1 MLNAIVN
8 EKDINW
14 HELISTCTVTKEA
27 WDTLP
32 NIHER
37 DNLIEHSKFQNVST
51 EFENIKMH

>member
-14 HELISTCTVTKEA
+14 HGLISTCIVTKEG

-32 NIHER
+32 DIHEG